1 MDSNYLALF
10 LYSALILLTSL
21 AIGAKIKPSF
31 QNSNNSPEREL
42 GLNNPDDNLFSRRSY
57 HTLPFLPTFLSPFTF
72 CLVHLINYG
81 YLDIPF
87 PYLSS
92 PLLLERFLLPIN
104 GSPSLSGRA
113 QPANFRWTCILHIFL
128 LPNITGQSHNEY
140 DDGQEDDTLIY
151 RRYKNFLNPT
161 ISAKQGQRVP
171 RFDYFF
177 LFTDSQDTEV
187 HRSWL
192 KDIENSLDTP
202 EGGSGYFLPA
212 IVQLREQTN
221 LLTYEVWDFSVV
233 APFAFPKEFHF
244 ISIPLR
250 IKTLAELE
258 HHFHSA
264 FDLRNPLTPIGVTD
278 MMHSSGL
285 LFQIQPLVPPS
296 FFTFG
301 QDDLEE
307 ESLDLAILALAS
319 PGNNITFQ
327 RIFVPHRDDFLH
339 YPLSPSSPWIII
351 RSHVSSYMSLHST
364 AYSFLTCDG
373 LLSFPRPSFLL
384 FLSAFNL
391 TVWVA
396 LLIATFSLAFFLQIS
411 FNLSEY
417 KQHCQQSSRISSSA
431 LSALLLPLTIL
442 LEQGINVKHHSSCIT
457 LTILIHSWSLVC
469 VILSNAYKG
478 QNIVELTAPL
488 KPTLLDSFK
497 QLVEFKFSIFS
508 KKQQMYQFDKEEYT
522 DHYLHDMTELMR
534 AFYLFTDS
542 IGKDKEGGEMDS
554 DHPWNGENYTELRDL
569 VENVFR
575 QTTALN
581 KAENRTLLETI
592 LECNRSAL
600 VDVSDTVD
608 TYEVQLRRMRGNKF
622 IGKGKPPFLFPVES
636 GWMTRSVKDPSL
648 DRRLQR
654 ILQAGIPRMWKDY
667 RKYLVGLKM
676 KGERKE
682 RNRSTQADDEYIWEV
697 NDNGGDGQN
706 NRKPL
711 SLEGNLRVAFYLFAF
726 ILLSAFT
733 VFGFESLT
741 RFVRNFIRP
750 ATRGN

>member
-31 QNSNNSPEREL
+31 ENSNHSPETEFR
-42 GLNNPDDNLFSRRSY
+42 LNNPDDNLFSRRSY

-72 CLVHLINYG
+72 CLVHFINYG
-81 YLDIPF
+81 YLDLPF

-104 GSPSLSGRA
+104 GSPGLSGRA
-113 QPANFRWTCILHIFL
+113 QLANFRWTCILHIFL

-140 DDGQEDDTLIY
+140 DDGQEDHTLIY
-151 RRYKNFLNPT
+151 WRYKNFLNPT
-161 ISAKQGQRVP
+161 ISGKQGQRVP

-202 EGGSGYFLPA
+202 EGGYFLPA

-221 LLTYEVWDFSVV
+221 LMTYEVCNFSVV

-250 IKTLAELE
+250 IKTLSELE

-319 PGNNITFQ
+319 PENNITFQ
-327 RIFVPHRDDFLH
+327 RIFVPLRDDFRH
-339 YPLSPSSPWIII
+339 FPLSPSSPWIII

-373 LLSFPRPSFLL
+373 LLSFPRPSFFL
-384 FLSAFNL
+384 FLSAFNP

-417 KQHCQQSSRISSSA
+417 KQHCQQQNSRGSSSV
-431 LSALLLPLTIL
+431 SALLLPLTIL
-442 LEQGINVKHHSSCIT
+442 LEQGINIKHHSSCIT

-508 KKQQMYQFDKEEYT
+508 KKQQLYQFDKEEYT
-522 DHYLHDMTELMR
+522 DHYLHDMTEFMR

-542 IGKDKEGGEMDS
+542 IGKDKEGGKMDS

-726 ILLSAFT
+726 ILLFAFT
-733 VFGFESLT
+733 VFVFESIT